1 MLLRFPV
8 SAGRRS
14 MIKDFSQYT
23 DEELIAKLRQ
33 GEPEVMDYLIDKYK
47 SMVRQKARVLYLV
60 GGEQDDL
67 IQEGM
72 IGLFKAVRDYHAEKD
87 ASFRTFAQLCVDRQM
102 YHAIQS
108 SNRQKHQPLNSYVSM
123 SSEEWENE
131 VRTMLQQSPENIV
144 IAQEN
149 AAHLESK
156 IRNQLS
162 KFENQVLDMY
172 LDGDNYLTIADKMG
186 KTPKSIDNALQRI
199 RMKVKECVG
208 MKRQDG

>member
-1 MLLRFPV
+1 MPTVWQILVLP
-8 SAGRRS
+8 SRS
-14 MIKDFSQYT
+14 
-23 DEELIAKLRQ
+23 R
-33 GEPEVMDYLIDKYK
+33 
-47 SMVRQKARVLYLV
+47 
-60 GGEQDDL
+60 
-67 IQEGM
+67 
-72 IGLFKAVRDYHAEKD
+72 
-87 ASFRTFAQLCVDRQM
+87 
-102 YHAIQS
+102 IQS

-199 RMKVKECVG
+199 RMKVKERVA
-208 MKRQDG
+208 MKRQDGSKDDKQRRYVGTDPSYDGRQNINDKNCRNLYGCRR

>member
-8 SAGRRS
+8 SAGRRL

-47 SMVRQKARVLYLV
+47 SMVRQKARVLSLV
-60 GGEQDDL
+60 DGEQDDL

>member
-1 MLLRFPV
+1 
-8 SAGRRS
+8 
-14 MIKDFSQYT
+14 MIKDFARYT
-23 DEELIAKLRQ
+23 DDELIEKLRQ

-72 IGLFKAVRDYHAEKD
+72 IGLFKAVRDYHAGKD
-87 ASFRTFAQLCVDRQM
+87 ASFHTFAQLCVDRQM

>member
-1 MLLRFPV
+1 
-8 SAGRRS
+8 

-23 DEELIAKLRQ
+23 DEELIAKLLQ

-199 RMKVKECVG
+199 RMKVKERVG

>member
-8 SAGRRS
+8 SAGRRL

-60 GGEQDDL
+60 DGEQDDL

-199 RMKVKECVG
+199 RMKVKERVG

>member
-1 MLLRFPV
+1 MRLRFPV
-8 SAGRRS
+8 SAGRRL
-14 MIKDFSQYT
+14 MIKDFARYT
-23 DEELIAKLRQ
+23 DEELIEKLRQ

-72 IGLFKAVRDYHAEKD
+72 IGLFKAVRDYHAGKD
-87 ASFRTFAQLCVDRQM
+87 ASFHTFAQLCVDRQM

>member
-1 MLLRFPV
+1 MRLRFPV
-8 SAGRRS
+8 SAGRRL
-14 MIKDFSQYT
+14 MIKDFARYT
-23 DEELIAKLRQ
+23 DDELIEKLRQ

-72 IGLFKAVRDYHAEKD
+72 IGLFKAVRDYHAGKD
-87 ASFRTFAQLCVDRQM
+87 ASFHTFAQLCVDRQM

>member
-1 MLLRFPV
+1 
-8 SAGRRS
+8 

-72 IGLFKAVRDYHAEKD
+72 IGLFKAVRDYHTEKD

-199 RMKVKECVG
+199 RMKVKERVG

>member
-8 SAGRRS
+8 SAGRRL

-108 SNRQKHQPLNSYVSM
+108 SNRQKHQPLNSYVYM

>member
-1 MLLRFPV
+1 
-8 SAGRRS
+8 
-14 MIKDFSQYT
+14 MIKDFARYT
-23 DEELIAKLRQ
+23 DDELIEKLRQ

-72 IGLFKAVRDYHAEKD
+72 IGLFKAVRDYHAGKD
-87 ASFRTFAQLCVDRQM
+87 ASFHTFAQLCVDRQM

-172 LDGDNYLTIADKMG
+172 LDGDNYLTIADNMG

>member
-1 MLLRFPV
+1 M
-8 SAGRRS
+8 
-14 MIKDFSQYT
+14 
-23 DEELIAKLRQ
+23 
-33 GEPEVMDYLIDKYK
+33 
-47 SMVRQKARVLYLV
+47 
-60 GGEQDDL
+60 
-67 IQEGM
+67 
-72 IGLFKAVRDYHAEKD
+72 
-87 ASFRTFAQLCVDRQM
+87 
-102 YHAIQS
+102 
-108 SNRQKHQPLNSYVSM
+108 
-123 SSEEWENE
+123 
-131 VRTMLQQSPENIV
+131 

>member
-1 MLLRFPV
+1 
-8 SAGRRS
+8 
-14 MIKDFSQYT
+14 MIKDFARYT
-23 DEELIAKLRQ
+23 DEELIEKLRQ

-72 IGLFKAVRDYHAEKD
+72 IGLFKAVRDYHTGKD
-87 ASFRTFAQLCVDRQM
+87 ASFHTFAQLCVDRQM

>member
-1 MLLRFPV
+1 
-8 SAGRRS
+8 
-14 MIKDFSQYT
+14 MIKDFARYT
-23 DEELIAKLRQ
+23 DDELIEKLRQ

-72 IGLFKAVRDYHAEKD
+72 IGLFKAVRDYHAGKG
-87 ASFRTFAQLCVDRQM
+87 ASFHTFAQLCVDRQM